1 MTAAAAPK
9 VADRETRK
17 PEFPATVHAYT
28 DALQLLRDT
37 PGLTADQIS
46 DQTGRLKWNVKR
58 DLHKLVDAGVIEGK
72 GGDHGDKAWSLT
84 AKGTRW
90 VEGIDVASGRA
101 AAATGTSRV
110 AEVLLAQLAPDP
122 DQPRKAFDEEQLREL
137 ADSIAAM
144 GLLQPILVRPAGPA
158 PGQHTIIAGER
169 RYRAIG
175 LLASA
180 GRWSADTPV
189 PIRIATPED
198 EAEVMELA
206 LVENTQRTD
215 LNHMELALG
224 YQRLADLGRTPKQIA
239 AVVGRTNDHVT
250 QHLRLTRLEAEDQ
263 AAVAAGTLPLHQA
276 LEKLRAPKDT
286 PPSLDG
292 RGAGGEGDEP
302 TLADLIKPGMVVR
315 TSYNTGPYLVDSV
328 TPHTDDA
335 GRAWA
340 IGGRQIENGRPRG
353 KSPDSWLNGYRLVWD
368 GETPRFLTASG
379 DEVFIVETSLA
390 DPVLSD
396 SDPLVVNGIRYPNTT
411 RAQEARYAA
420 RLEER
425 KANHSAQAASD
436 RVASDSG
443 KQADPDEPPL
453 PFGTEEEASVVD
465 SPLTTHDSLPT
476 LSPRARLALIE
487 LAHKSGDERRP
498 FEDGWHGASVG
509 SYWLDTTHSELTAAG
524 LATFAQVRGGL
535 PPIAALTHKGSA
547 WLDSQGFELPVTD
560 AAKEKAQ
567 IASGLDI
574 HDWPYVTPWLAQ
586 VAQPAEAP
594 IDSAQAASDRVASDS
609 AQSDEAAA
617 DLDRTVLAL
626 VAARGEVLMANPAKV
641 FADLG
646 ITSVDMFGGDGFEG
660 VITLLG
666 PDNQPVTHLT
676 VDIDGELPDSRAKA
690 LAALIAHQL
699 SRVLA

>member
-1 MTAAAAPK
+1 MTAAAAPQ
-9 VADRETRK
+9 VLARETRK

-46 DQTGRLKWNVKR
+46 DQTDRLKWNVNR

-101 AAATGTSRV
+101 QAGGEMTA
-110 AEVLLAQLAPDP
+110 LLVQLIPDP
-122 DQPRKAFDEEQLREL
+122 DQPRKTFDETEL
-137 ADSIAAM
+137 GDLIHSIHTK
-144 GLLQPILVRPAGPA
+144 GLLQPILVRPAGA
-158 PGQHTIIAGER
+158 NRLHIIIAGER
-169 RYRAIG
+169 RYRAIKALATDG
-175 LLASA
+175 LWA
-180 GRWSADTPV
+180 ADKPV
-189 PIRIATPED
+189 PIRIASPED

-224 YQRLADLGRTPKQIA
+224 YQRLADLGRSPKQIA

-276 LEKLRAPKDT
+276 LEKLRAPKGEAEPVADT
-286 PPSLDG
+286 PAGRSAEWTTHDVHKTPFGARDGDTEPLMTIHILHDGDGSFRSLSRPSLPLG
-292 RGAGGEGDEP
+292 APAFESLSYRAEGAALHAAIHYLRGICVAEDPPRPAIEWLD
-302 TLADLIKPGMVVR
+302 TLQ
-315 TSYNTGPYLVDSV
+315 GP
-328 TPHTDDA
+328 H
-335 GRAWA
+335 
-340 IGGRQIENGRPRG
+340 
-353 KSPDSWLNGYRLVWD
+353 
-368 GETPRFLTASG
+368 
-379 DEVFIVETSLA
+379 
-390 DPVLSD
+390 
-396 SDPLVVNGIRYPNTT
+396 VVNGVDGFNAA
-411 RAQEARYAA
+411 RAQERRFA
-420 RLEER
+420 LGWDER

-443 KQADPDEPPL
+443 RETDPDEPPL
-453 PFGTEEEASVVD
+453 PFDAAEPKSYPD
-465 SPLTTHDSLPT
+465 

-487 LAHKSGDERRP
+487 LAHKVGDERRP
-498 FEDGWHGASVG
+498 WGDEEGGRVGASVG
-509 SYWLDTTHSELTAAG
+509 SYWLDTAHSELTAAG

-547 WLDSQGFELPVTD
+547 WLDSQGFELPVTE

-567 IASGLDI
+567 IASGLEI

-609 AQSDEAAA
+609 AQTDEADATAA
-617 DLDRTVLAL
+617 ALDETILAL
-626 VAARGEVLMANPAKV
+626 VAADAEILTGNPAKV
-641 FADLG
+641 FSDLG
-646 ITSVDMFGGDGFEG
+646 ISDVRASASNAGLIIFS
-660 VITLLG
+660 G

-676 VDIDGELPDSRAKA
+676 VDVDGELPDSRAEA
-690 LAALIAHQL
+690 LAGLIAHQL
-699 SRVLA
+699 RQVLA